1 MRDLLSIVISAIWL
15 FGSGIF
21 VYVGVLNE
29 WNEKNFGHISR
40 DTKDFPIW
48 AAIGEKILQAIA
60 LTLLVRWT
68 NVAVLTLLTIPL
80 LLLCASYLSTY
91 ADYKVSGHPVVLLTL
106 IDCIRMSGGLII
118 VGLILGHSLV

>member
-1 MRDLLSIVISAIWL
+1 VRDLLSILISAIWL

-21 VYVGVLNE
+21 VYVGVLNR
-29 WNEKNFGHISR
+29 WNQKHFGHISR

-68 NVAVLTLLTIPL
+68 NVAVLTLLAIPL

-91 ADYKVSGHPVVLLTL
+91 ADYKVAGRPVVVLTL
-106 IDCIRMSGGLII
+106 IDAIRMSGALII